1 MRLGRHL
8 RMKEEFKV
16 RNDSYLGRLNELLTD
31 PKIQPKVQVLVQL
44 LRERIVEGSSIWI
57 MGNGG
62 SASTAEHFET
72 DLSYIRKSS
81 QKSFIRSTAI
91 TANSSLTTAISN
103 DLGFDYVFSHQIE
116 RKASHGD
123 VCFVI
128 SASGNSNNLVE
139 AVQVAKSMGL
149 STVGLVGFD
158 GGKIL
163 ELCDLTI
170 LTKSTLGD
178 YGPVED
184 CHLAICHYIAEE
196 LKSQLFKDS

>member
-1 MRLGRHL
+1 M
-8 RMKEEFKV
+8 
-16 RNDSYLGRLNELLTD
+16 RNDSYLYRLN
-31 PKIQPKVQVLVQL
+31 QL
-44 LRERIVEGSSIWI
+44 LSNPSIQSDVVALVEHLRNRILDGSAIWI

-81 QKSFIRSTAI
+81 QKFLVRSSAI

-103 DLGFDYVFSHQIE
+103 DLGFDYVFSHQLE
-116 RKASHGD
+116 RKAACGD

-128 SASGNSNNLVE
+128 SASGNSNNIVE
-139 AVQVAKSMGL
+139 AIRVSKSMGL
-149 STVGLVGFD
+149 SIVGLVGFD

-163 ELCDLTI
+163 ELCDFAVF
-170 LTKSTLGD
+170 TKSKLGD

-184 CHLAICHYIAEE
+184 SHLAICHHIAED
-196 LKSQLFKDS
+196 LKIQLFEDL

>member
-1 MRLGRHL
+1 MSS
-8 RMKEEFKV
+8 
-16 RNDSYLGRLNELLTD
+16 DPYLGRLSQLLTS
-31 PKIQPKVQVLVQL
+31 PTIQSEIQAVVQHLKNKILNG
-44 LRERIVEGSSIWI
+44 RTIWI

-81 QKSFIRSTAI
+81 QKSLIRSSAI

-103 DLGFDYVFSHQIE
+103 DLGFDHVFSHQLE
-116 RKASHGD
+116 RKASQGD

-128 SASGNSNNLVE
+128 SASGNSSNLVQ
-139 AVQVAKSMGL
+139 AIKVSKLMGL
-149 STVGLVGFD
+149 STLGLVGFD
-158 GGKIL
+158 GGKVL
-163 ELCDLTI
+163 ELCDLAMF
-170 LTKSTLGD
+170 TKSKVGD

-196 LKSQLFKDS
+196 LKFELFKDA

>member
-1 MRLGRHL
+1 MS
-8 RMKEEFKV
+8 
-16 RNDSYLGRLNELLTD
+16 NDSYLVRLNELLTN
-31 PKIQPKVQVLVQL
+31 PKIQPKVKVLVQL
-44 LRERIVEGSSIWI
+44 LRAKIIEGRTIWI

-81 QKSFIRSTAI
+81 QKTSIRSTAI

-103 DLGFDYVFSHQIE
+103 DLGFDYVFSHQLE
-116 RKASHGD
+116 RKASRGD
-123 VCFVI
+123 ICFVI

-139 AVQVAKSMGL
+139 AVQVAKLMGL
-149 STVGLVGFD
+149 GTIGLIGFD
-158 GGKIL
+158 GGKLL

-170 LTKSTLGD
+170 LTKSTVGD

-196 LKSQLFKDS
+196 LKSQLFEDL